1 MTADLENENYSPS
14 NYGPFSDDICS
25 SKKIMQYFV
34 FMWLYY
40 LSKKMKTFLNII
52 PKLKGGRK
60 GLQSDAKRY
69 RIPEKV
75 DLSKQMKEGKKK
87 RRNKGKNGTQTL
99 TQMNQSIFK
108 RAEKRQKR
116 TTGLDF
122 YANTE
127 GERSKRI
134 CLHPCKNLTVSLKEH
149 VLVSLLISKS
159 MFQRC
164 YLCLPCG
171 F

>member
-1 MTADLENENYSPS
+1 
-14 NYGPFSDDICS
+14 
-25 SKKIMQYFV
+25 
-34 FMWLYY
+34 
-40 LSKKMKTFLNII
+40 
-52 PKLKGGRK
+52 
-60 GLQSDAKRY
+60 
-69 RIPEKV
+69 
-75 DLSKQMKEGKKK
+75 MKEGKKK

-127 GERSKRI
+127 GERSKGI

-149 VLVSLLISKS
+149 ELVSLLISKS